1 MEYDGGGLL
10 IKSNQASPERGGL
23 ILIVGFADTITPH
36 SSFLTPHS
44 MKLLAAAN
52 DTALFQ
58 RYCLIIYCAF
68 GVSCLSPSIES
79 FT

>member
-1 MEYDGGGLL
+1 M
-10 IKSNQASPERGGL
+10 
-23 ILIVGFADTITPH
+23 IVGCADTA
-36 SSFLTPHS
+36 TPHS

>member
-1 MEYDGGGLL
+1 MIIGC
-10 IKSNQASPERGGL
+10 
-23 ILIVGFADTITPH
+23 ADTATPH

>member
-1 MEYDGGGLL
+1 MIIGC
-10 IKSNQASPERGGL
+10 
-23 ILIVGFADTITPH
+23 ADTATPH
-36 SSFLTPHS
+36 FSFLTPHS